1 MWSVCLC
8 VAALL
13 AVACAPA
20 RLAAQDGPAGGGVSA
35 AAMPAGGAAPL
46 VANELG
52 KAAVPVGGLWAFH
65 PGDDLAWAAPGY
77 DDSGWARIETGK
89 SWEEQ
94 GFRNL
99 TGFGWYRRKIVL
111 NAGTNPDWTLALL
124 LPSVEDAAEVYW
136 NGRLVGSYG
145 KVPPDPVWYEP
156 DYPVGVAILCPVCGR
171 GQMVLGRPES
181 GVLAIR
187 VWKAPYVFFSGP
199 EVGGLPATLEM
210 GSTAAIG
217 DKVGRQSA
225 MWLEGSLYGLGL
237 ALVEG
242 IVALLA
248 LLAWLRDRK
257 QWMLL
262 WLALYTAHAVLLLP
276 FNLTGLLSFQW
287 SYGLI
292 PFVVCAEDVSLWFL
306 LLYLLNLHDDRRLV
320 RWTMWAAGIAVAGD
334 FGDGALQLF
343 HWTTWPG
350 HVFLRWDI
358 GLTIPALLVEAWVLV
373 LVAFALRRRLDAS
386 RWLLAMAATLVNVIQ
401 AVSDWGGAGARW
413 THWTAAAWIG
423 RPVFVVAG
431 ITFTP
436 AMLADT
442 LLLMAILYAVWRY
455 QAEQSR
461 KQNLLDE
468 EFRNAQELQQVLVP
482 EELPAVP
489 GYRLS
494 SAYRPAQ
501 VVGGDFFQIL
511 PVEGGTLAVV
521 GDVSGKG
528 LKAAMTVALIVG
540 ALRTLAETTG
550 DPAKLLE
557 GLNRRLHGRLKGGFA
572 TCLAVRVEAH
582 GECVAA
588 SAGHLAP
595 LLNGEEVTL
604 PGALPLG
611 MVAAADYATTRI
623 RMRAGD
629 RLTLYTDG
637 LPEARNA
644 EGELFGFE
652 RVRALVAAEPD
663 AETVA
668 AAAAGFGQDDDVTVL
683 TVVREADG
691 GEEFRVLQE
700 IVAEAVTTGRRKEDR
715 GGQ

>member
-1 MWSVCLC
+1 MEC
-8 VAALL
+8 
-13 AVACAPA
+13 
-20 RLAAQDGPAGGGVSA
+20 
-35 AAMPAGGAAPL
+35 
-46 VANELG
+46 
-52 KAAVPVGGLWAFH
+52 
-65 PGDDLAWAAPGY
+65 
-77 DDSGWARIETGK
+77 
-89 SWEEQ
+89 
-94 GFRNL
+94 
-99 TGFGWYRRKIVL
+99 
-111 NAGTNPDWTLALL
+111 
-124 LPSVEDAAEVYW
+124 
-136 NGRLVGSYG
+136 
-145 KVPPDPVWYEP
+145 
-156 DYPVGVAILCPVCGR
+156 
-171 GQMVLGRPES
+171 
-181 GVLAIR
+181 
-187 VWKAPYVFFSGP
+187 
-199 EVGGLPATLEM
+199 
-210 GSTAAIG
+210 
-217 DKVGRQSA
+217 
-225 MWLEGSLYGLGL
+225 
-237 ALVEG
+237 
-242 IVALLA
+242 
-248 LLAWLRDRK
+248 
-257 QWMLL
+257 
-262 WLALYTAHAVLLLP
+262 
-276 FNLTGLLSFQW
+276 
-287 SYGLI
+287 
-292 PFVVCAEDVSLWFL
+292 
-306 LLYLLNLHDDRRLV
+306 
-320 RWTMWAAGIAVAGD
+320 
-334 FGDGALQLF
+334 
-343 HWTTWPG
+343 
-350 HVFLRWDI
+350 
-358 GLTIPALLVEAWVLV
+358 WVLV
-373 LVAFALRRRLDAS
+373 LVAFAFRRKLDAA
-386 RWLLAMAATLVNVIQ
+386 RWLLAIAALLVDVLQ
-401 AVSDWGGAGARW
+401 AVHDWGDAGARW
-413 THWTAAAWIG
+413 THWTIADPLAW
-423 RPVFVVAG
+423 PLFTVAG
-431 ITFTP
+431 NAFNAGT
-436 AMLADT
+436 LADT
-442 LLLMAILYAVWRY
+442 LLLVSILYAVWRY
-455 QAEQSR
+455 ETEQR
-461 KQNLLDE
+461 AGNRILLDE
-468 EFRNAQELQQVLVP
+468 EFRNAQELQRVLVP

-501 VVGGDFFQIL
+501 EVGGDFFQIM

-715 GGQ
+715 GGRVRQVTV

>member
-1 MWSVCLC
+1 M
-8 VAALL
+8 AALAAL
-13 AVACAPA
+13 TCAPA
-20 RLAAQDGPAGGGVSA
+20 RSMAQDVPAGRGASA
-35 AAMPAGGAAPL
+35 IPTADAAPPL
-46 VANELG
+46 VVNDLG
-52 KAAVPVGGLWAFH
+52 KPAVPVGGLWEFH

-77 DDSGWARIETGK
+77 DDSGWAQIETGK
-89 SWEEQ
+89 TWEEQ

-99 TGFGWYRRKIVL
+99 TGFGWYRRRIVL
-111 NAGTNPDWTLALL
+111 NAGANPDWTLALL
-124 LPSVEDAAEVYW
+124 VPSVEDAAEVYW

-156 DYPVGVAILCPVCGR
+156 DYPVGGAILCPVCGR
-171 GQMVLGRPES
+171 GQMVLGQPES

-199 EVGGLPATLEM
+199 EVGGLPATLEL
-210 GSTAAIG
+210 GSTAAIR
-217 DKVGRQSA
+217 DQVGRQA
-225 MWLEGSLYGLGL
+225 AEWLEGSLYGLGL

-242 IVALLA
+242 LVALLA

-257 QWMLL
+257 QWMLF

-276 FNLTGLLSFQW
+276 FNMTGLLSFRW

-292 PFVVCAEDVSLWFL
+292 APVVCLEDVSLWFL
-306 LLYLLNLHDDRRLV
+306 LLYLLRLHDDRRLV
-320 RWTMWAAGIAVAGD
+320 RWTVWATVIAVIGG

-350 HVFLRWDI
+350 HVFLGWDI
-358 GLTIPALLVEAWVLV
+358 GLTIPSLLLETWVLV
-373 LVAFALRRRLDAS
+373 LVAFALRKRLDGA
-386 RWLLAMAATLVNVIQ
+386 RWLLAVAATLVDVIQ

-413 THWTAAAWIG
+413 THWTVANVIAQ
-423 RPVFVVAG
+423 PLFTVAG
-431 ITFTP
+431 SAFT
-436 AMLADT
+436 AATLADT
-442 LLLMAILYAVWRY
+442 LLLVAIVYAVWRY
-455 QAEQSR
+455 QVEQSR

-468 EFRNAQELQQVLVP
+468 EYRNAQELQQVLVP
-482 EELPAVP
+482 EELPAVQ
-489 GYRLS
+489 GYRVS

-501 VVGGDFFQIL
+501 VVGGDFFQIM
-511 PVEGGTLAVV
+511 PVEGATLAVV

-572 TCLAVRVEAH
+572 TCLAVRLEAN

-595 LLNGEEVTL
+595 LLNGEEVML

-611 MVAAADYATTRI
+611 MVAAAEYATTRI
-623 RMRAGD
+623 RMQAGD

-637 LPEARNA
+637 LPEARSA

-652 RVRALVAAEPD
+652 RVQALVAAEPD

-668 AAAAGFGQDDDVTVL
+668 SAAARFGQEDDVTVL
-683 TVVREADG
+683 TIAREADG
-691 GEEFRVLQE
+691 EEEFRLLQD
-700 IVAEAVTTGRRKEDR
+700 VGAEVVTTRRRKVDR
-715 GGQ
+715 EG